1 MHPRAH
7 LYLLKINHI
16 FEAIESRTSLQNNP
30 NYKLRSPKSAVPP
43 PTAQTTEPIL
53 LISWLMVP
61 RGNTF
66 GGIVAI
72 FEFRPLSRDIRHN
85 LILTGGGHVTT
96 LTPISRLIGRNSK
109 IAMMPPKVFPL
120 GIPSQNMNRIG
131 LVVWAVEGG
140 TALIGAPHL
149 IIWVILY
156 CS

>member
-1 MHPRAH
+1 MEQKSIFACW
-7 LYLLKINHI
+7 LLPVV
-16 FEAIESRTSLQNNP
+16 QNNP

-72 FEFRPLSRDIRHN
+72 FGFQPLSRDIRHN

-149 IIWVILY
+149 IIWVIL
-156 CS
+156 